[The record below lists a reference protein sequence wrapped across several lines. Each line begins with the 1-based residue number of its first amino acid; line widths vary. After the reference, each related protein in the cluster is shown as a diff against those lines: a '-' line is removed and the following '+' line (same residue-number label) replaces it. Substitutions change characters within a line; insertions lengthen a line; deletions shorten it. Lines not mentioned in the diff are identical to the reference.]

1 MIPEQDVGDGPN
13 LMMYYIDPHIHMV
26 SRITDDYVRMARA
39 GCVAVS
45 EPAFWAGFDRGSAAA
60 FADYFRLLTEYEPTR
75 AAQYGV
81 HHMCWLCINAK
92 EAENV
97 SLSREVISIIPE
109 FLDRPG
115 VLGIGE
121 IGLNKN
127 TKNEVTIFEEQVDLA
142 MRTDELILVHT
153 PHLQDKYKGTRMILD
168 ILTADSRVRSE
179 RVLIDHVEEHTIKHA
194 LDAGF
199 WVGMTLYPI
208 TKCTPERA
216 VDMIERYGTER
227 IMANSAGDWGPSN
240 PMNMP
245 DFIRAL
251 RARGHD
257 TMTIQRIAYENP
269 LRFMMQARRFNF
281 TPPLPAR
288 SASPRKNGE

>member
-1 MIPEQDVGDGPN
+1 
-13 LMMYYIDPHIHMV
+13 MYYVDPHLHMV

-39 GCVAVS
+39 GCVAVA

-60 FADYFRLLTEYEPTR
+60 FGDYFRQLTEFERKR
-75 AAQYGV
+75 AADHGI

-97 SLSREVISIIPE
+97 SLSREVISIIPD

-127 TKNEVTIFEEQVDLA
+127 TANEVTIFQEQVALA
-142 MRTDELILVHT
+142 LRTDELILVHT
-153 PHLQDKYKGTRMILD
+153 PHLVDKYKGTRMIID
-168 ILTADSRVRSE
+168 ILKSHSGVRPE
-179 RVLIDHVEEHTIKHA
+179 RVLIDHVEEHTIRHA

-199 WVGMTLYPI
+199 WVGMTLYPT
-208 TKCTPERA
+208 TKCTPDRA
-216 VDMIERYGTER
+216 VDMIQRHGTDR

-245 DFIRAL
+245 DFIRAM
-251 RARGHD
+251 RARGFDGCEVHK
-257 TMTIQRIAYENP
+257 IAYDNP
-269 LRFMMQARRFNF
+269 LRFMSQAKRFDF
-281 TPPLPAR
+281 EPPIPLLPQD
-288 SASPRKNGE
+288 